1 MILLTCPVKKKGDSG
16 LGERIR
22 TLRKEYGK
30 TQEQLAQAAE
40 CTPRQLSKIENGQVD
55 PGHSIIQNII
65 HKGFKTTE
73 THFYNYPRPPKKSKK
88 INLL

>member
-1 MILLTCPVKKKGDSG
+1 MFHCLVEKEGDKE

-22 TLRKEYGK
+22 TLRKEYGM
-30 TQEQLAQAAE
+30 TQEELAQAAE
-40 CTPRQLSKIENGQVD
+40 CTPRHLSKIENAQVD

-73 THFYNYPRPPKKSKK
+73 TKFYNYPLPPKKSKK
-88 INLL
+88 